1 MEYLNQIAELIDQY
15 KFISSLVLIGIVL
28 PIREWV
34 VRAIRNRAKRKRI
47 DRRATITTIRN
58 LTNFLLFIA
67 IFILWSG
74 EIQSFAL
81 SIAAFTVAIILATRE
96 YIQCLLGFVYLSS
109 TRPFSVG
116 DWIQVDKYCGEVAN
130 KDWLK
135 VTLLEVDRETYTY
148 TGKSLTVPNSQF
160 VTTTVKN
167 LNFLKRY
174 AFHSFTITTEPAV
187 NVFPF
192 KGKLMELAREYCASF
207 HDVAQRYR
215 ELIEKRLD
223 VNIHSHDPEVR
234 ISTNEL
240 GKISTEITVFCPTEL
255 AIEIE
260 QKLTQDF
267 MTYWFKQQALMA
279 QACMAKHVDLVSQP
293 PHIEDN

>member
-1 MEYLNQIAELIDQY
+1 VDFIHQIMGLMSQY
-15 KFISSLVLIGIVL
+15 KLLSSFILVCTVL
-28 PIREWV
+28 LLREWI
-34 VRAIRNRAKRKRI
+34 VRVIRDRAKQKRK
-47 DRRATITTIRN
+47 DRRGTITALRN

-67 IFILWSG
+67 VFMLWAG

-96 YIQCLLGFVYLSS
+96 YIQCLLGFIYLSS

-116 DWIQVDKYCGEVAN
+116 DWIEVDHFYGEVAN

-135 VTLLEVDRETYTY
+135 VSLLEVDHETYVY
-148 TGKSLTVPNSQF
+148 TGKSLTVPNNIF
-160 VTTTVKN
+160 VMKPVKN

-174 AFHSFTITTEPAV
+174 AFHSFTITTEPLV
-187 NVFPF
+187 DVFSF
-192 KGKLMELAREYCASF
+192 KEKILELAKEYCSSF

-223 VNIHSHDPEVR
+223 VNIQSHDPEIR
-234 ISTNEL
+234 IATSEL
-240 GKISTEITVFCPTEL
+240 GKITTEITVFCPTEL

-260 QKLTQDF
+260 QKLTRDF
-267 MTYWFKQQALMA
+267 MALWFAQQQSA
-279 QACMAKHVDLVSQP
+279 QTNGIKLCSEPVEA
-293 PHIEDN
+293 

>member
-1 MEYLNQIAELIDQY
+1 MEYLSQVAELIDQH
-15 KFISSLVLIGIVL
+15 KLISSLVLIGIVL
-28 PIREWV
+28 PIREWI
-34 VRAIRNRAKRKRI
+34 VRSIRNRAKRKRL

-67 IFILWSG
+67 IFIFWSG

-174 AFHSFTITTEPAV
+174 AFHSFTITTEPSV
-187 NVFPF
+187 DIFLF
-192 KGKLMELAREYCASF
+192 KDRLMELAREYCSSF

-223 VNIHSHDPEVR
+223 VNIHSHDPDVR

-260 QKLTQDF
+260 QKLIRDF
-267 MTYWFKQQALMA
+267 MQFWFSKQLQLT
-279 QACMAKHVDLVSQP
+279 QTCQRTNDEPVLQQP
-293 PHIEDN
+293 RIEDS